1 MLVRPENKRYSCPAQ
16 RADGYDTLAHQR
28 EDSTAF
34 IVAKVSFEI
43 TKDVF
48 LSSPARADT
57 LAQQREDSTTFIWLT
72 LFTSQTNIYSCP
84 PSCSQRWRLSEQRPS
99 IAATERRGHCPVAAG
114 AQARGHCRGR
124 CHRDGPLG
132 PPPPRPVARCRLWP
146 PMPAR
151 PSRTAPVVGEVGR
164 PGSRERGS
172 ERRGDTDSLADL
184 MYMLMSPPASE
195 SAGDLDQPAT
205 GPMPAERTHAA
216 ERTA

>member
-164 PGSRERGS
+164 PGSGEKEGRIRGLGGGGGGRKKEGGGKGVARERMG
-172 ERRGDTDSLADL
+172 ERGWGRRG
-184 MYMLMSPPASE
+184 E
-195 SAGDLDQPAT
+195 
-205 GPMPAERTHAA
+205 
-216 ERTA
+216 